1 MFNTLFVDADNLNGK
16 MEYFIEKIDSS
27 IVIFNLI
34 IELSFQAN
42 ANNENMMCK

>member
-1 MFNTLFVDADNLNGK
+1 MFNTLFIDVDNLNGK
-16 MEYFIEKIDSS
+16 MEYFIEILDSA

-42 ANNENMMCK
+42 ANNENMMCI